1 MSVGWGGYSKALL
14 FEGSP
19 GRSPSKDSLFTGNTG
34 GEQAELR
41 QRKLNAATGSS
52 PYTTPPP
59 VFACP
64 MPATHN

>member
-41 QRKLNAATGSS
+41 QRKLFGEKGKKFHFQA
-52 PYTTPPP
+52 
-59 VFACP
+59 
-64 MPATHN
+64 